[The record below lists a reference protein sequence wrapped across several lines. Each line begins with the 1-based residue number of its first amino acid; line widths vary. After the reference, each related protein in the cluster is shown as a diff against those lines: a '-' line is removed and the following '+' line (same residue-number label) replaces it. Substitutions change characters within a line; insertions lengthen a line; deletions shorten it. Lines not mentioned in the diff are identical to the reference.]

1 MPPATLVALCVVVL
15 VVLPGSMYTWAYER
29 QASSYGVTFAD
40 RTLRFIA
47 VSVIFHLVF
56 GWIEYGVYR
65 LLTTDAT
72 PLTTGQFAMAWAGLV
87 VLVAAPAF
95 GGSVLGG
102 LYASR
107 TERNGWWLL
116 RRLLTPER
124 ETRLLSAAL
133 GRAPAP
139 RAWDNLFSERPN
151 AYLRIRLVDGT
162 WVGGRFA
169 GDSYA
174 GGFPHDGD
182 LYLEEAWEV
191 DQETGAFVGET
202 GLGIPLYLPAGQIR
216 WMEIEHEGEEVTAD
230 V

>member
-56 GWIEYGVYR
+56 GWIEYGVY
-65 LLTTDAT
+65 
-72 PLTTGQFAMAWAGLV
+72 
-87 VLVAAPAF
+87 
-95 GGSVLGG
+95 
-102 LYASR
+102 
-107 TERNGWWLL
+107 
-116 RRLLTPER
+116 RLLTPER